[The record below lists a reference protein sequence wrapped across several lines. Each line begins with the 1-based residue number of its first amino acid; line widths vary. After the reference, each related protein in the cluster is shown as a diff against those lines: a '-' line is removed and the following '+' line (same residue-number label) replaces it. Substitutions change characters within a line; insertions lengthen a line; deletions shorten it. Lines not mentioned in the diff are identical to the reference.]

1 MAPLPVL
8 PTGALSLLVLV
19 VAAALS
25 LALAADLGLLILLGG
40 LARVFS
46 RAPQLHSRA
55 GMLQDASLTVVIPT
69 YNEAVNVEACVASVL
84 ACHPP
89 CADWRVLVVDDR
101 STDATAELALA
112 TAEDCGAGP
121 DRFSLL
127 DAGPRPAAERWV
139 GKNWACSRAMEHV
152 DSDWV
157 LFLDAD
163 VRLKPATLR
172 RALSQASE
180 EGADLFSLAPRLA
193 CGCLAE
199 WMVQPIMA
207 SLLGLGFPIE
217 AANDPADPTA
227 FAAGPFMLFRRGAY
241 EAVGGHRALAG
252 EVVEDLAL
260 ARRIKGAG
268 LRLRYLLGL
277 DALELRMYRDFASL
291 WEGWSKNWFAGLDR
305 SVGKALGASAV
316 VLLLF
321 SGPWL
326 LTGTAALGL
335 LLTRRPWAGA
345 TSPAGR
351 NGIGPGAD
359 IGPLPMTDATQAA
372 GGLADLAARWAA
384 AGPEL
389 LQWTLLLTLAAALLG
404 IALQLALRL
413 WTRRRFQ
420 VPLTL
425 WWLMGAGGLVVAALG
440 PTSVWRSLTGRGWTW
455 KGRSLA
461 G

>member
-1 MAPLPVL
+1 MVPTPPPPPGLLLTPCFCLPPLSAPLL
-8 PTGALSLLVLV
+8 LGAN
-19 VAAALS
+19 A
-25 LALAADLGLLILLGG
+25 LALAAMADLGLLILLGG
-40 LARVFS
+40 LIRVFA
-46 RAPQLHSRA
+46 RAPRLRDQAEPVA
-55 GMLQDASLTVVIPT
+55 GTSLTVVIPA
-69 YNEAVNVEACVASVL
+69 YNEAANIEACLGSVL
-84 ACHPP
+84 ASQPP
-89 CADWRVLVVDDR
+89 CQDWRVLVVDDR
-101 STDATAELALA
+101 SSDATAELALA
-112 TAEDCGAGP
+112 SAERLGAGS
-121 DRFSLL
+121 DRFALL
-127 DAGPRPAAERWV
+127 DAGPRPQGERWV
-139 GKNWACSRAMEHV
+139 GKNWACSRAMDLV
-152 DSDWV
+152 DSDWA
-157 LFLDAD
+157 LFVDAD
-163 VRLKPATLR
+163 VRLAPATLR
-172 RALSQASE
+172 RALAQATDE
-180 EGADLFSLAPRLA
+180 RADLFSLAPRLA

-227 FAAGPFMLFRRGAY
+227 FAAGPFMLFRRSAY

-291 WEGWSKNWFAGLDR
+291 WEGWSKNWFSGLDR
-305 SVGKALGASAV
+305 SVSKALGAAAV

-321 SGPWL
+321 AGPWL

-335 LLTRRPWAGA
+335 LLTAL
-345 TSPAGR
+345 
-351 NGIGPGAD
+351 PGAD
-359 IGPLPMTDATQAA
+359 NTLKPRMDATQAT
-372 GGLADLAARWAA
+372 GGPADLAAGMLAQ
-384 AGPEL
+384 GPQL